1 MRRSS
6 RILLHAR
13 RLEAAATRGP
23 TVSTTDFVRT
33 PRSLL
38 NFHPRL
44 LGSAAPV
51 FPGFEVDILDRVP
64 DAEREDAVWHRERAK
79 AMIKAHPEIKELFG
93 TDASTAF
100 WCLAA
105 AGAQLAAA
113 LAVSRG
119 PWWLLLLVAYFV
131 GTSINV
137 MLFQLG
143 HECVHG
149 LVFKRLWWNRLL
161 FTITTLP
168 MFLSGHHTWWA
179 EHLVHHTDM
188 GAKKDFISRRRTFF
202 LATRVT
208 PPLFFPY
215 SLYMLVMQVGRS
227 LLGLVMYVFGSLLR
241 GRLKPSERTLAVL
254 ADVHLVSG
262 YKKDGFESWAV
273 WYPVIN
279 LAMCAALLMLG
290 GWKPIVYLLL
300 SQAFFT
306 GFLHP
311 YCLGWVLGISH
322 FHGARSY
329 QPTASHYGRLI
340 NLLSFN
346 AGLHVE
352 HHDLMTIPWRRLWK
366 LRELAPEFYDNLTP
380 IKSYTWLGLQFVFS
394 GPQYFEEN
402 FNHEAHRN
410 AVRLARSGQNDQAP
424 SSVEAMT
431 ADEAGNRSES
441 VPMTNLA

>member
-1 MRRSS
+1 
-6 RILLHAR
+6 
-13 RLEAAATRGP
+13 
-23 TVSTTDFVRT
+23 VSTTDYVPT

-44 LGSAAPV
+44 LGSAAPM

-64 DAEREDAVWHRERAK
+64 DHEREDAVWHRERAK

-93 TDASTAF
+93 HDPSTAF
-100 WCLAA
+100 WCFAA
-105 AGAQLAAA
+105 AGAQIALA

-119 PWWLLLLVAYFV
+119 PWWLLLIVAYFL
-131 GTSINV
+131 GTSFNI

-149 LVFKRLWWNRLL
+149 LVFKRQWWNRLL

-227 LLGLVMYVFGSLLR
+227 ILGLVMYVFGSLMR
-241 GRLKPSERTLAVL
+241 GRLKPGERALAVL
-254 ADVHLVSG
+254 ADIHLVSG

-279 LAMCAALLMLG
+279 LATCAALFAVA

-300 SQAFFT
+300 SQGFFT

-366 LRELAPEFYDNLTP
+366 LREIAPEFYNTLEP
-380 IKSYTWLGLQFVFS
+380 IRSYTLLGLQFVFCT
-394 GPQYFEEN
+394 PRYFEAN

-410 AVRLARSGQNDQAP
+410 VRRLAQNGAAP
-424 SSVEAMT
+424 DIEQETTVPSPEEACS
-431 ADEAGNRSES
+431 AS
-441 VPMTNLA
+441 

>member
-1 MRRSS
+1 M
-6 RILLHAR
+6 
-13 RLEAAATRGP
+13 
-23 TVSTTDFVRT
+23 TTTSLPRAGFV
-33 PRSLL
+33 PR
-38 NFHPRL
+38 FHPRI

-202 LATRVT
+202 LATRLT
-208 PPLFFPY
+208 SPLFITY
-215 SLYMLVMQVGRS
+215 SLIMLVTQMGRS
-227 LLGLVMYVFGSLLR
+227 VVGLVIYIFGSLLR
-241 GRLKPSERTLAVL
+241 GRLRPGKLTLAVL
-254 ADVHLVSG
+254 ADEHLVSG
-262 YKKDGFESWAV
+262 YEKEGFSLWAV
-273 WYPVIN
+273 WYPLIN
-279 LAMCAALLMLG
+279 LSVCAALFAIG
-290 GWKPIVYLLL
+290 GWKSLVYLLA

-322 FHGARSY
+322 FHGARRY
-329 QPTASHYGRLI
+329 QPTASHYGWLI
-340 NLLSFN
+340 NLMSFN

-352 HHDLMTIPWRRLWK
+352 HHDLMTIPWRRLPK
-366 LRELAPEFYDNLTP
+366 LRRIAAEFYDNLETIP
-380 IKSYTWLGLQFVFS
+380 SYTWLALQFVFA
-394 GPQYFEEN
+394 GPQFFEQN
-402 FNHEAHRN
+402 FNHEAHRL
-410 AVRLARSGQNDQAP
+410 AARLGQP
-424 SSVEAMT
+424 E
-431 ADEAGNRSES
+431 G
-441 VPMTNLA
+441 

>member
-1 MRRSS
+1 
-6 RILLHAR
+6 
-13 RLEAAATRGP
+13 
-23 TVSTTDFVRT
+23 VR
-33 PRSLL
+33 PPHFRPK
-38 NFHPRL
+38 FHLRV

-64 DAEREDAVWHRERAK
+64 DSEREDAVWHRERAK
-79 AMIKAHPEIKELFG
+79 AMIKAHPEIKDLFG
-93 TDASTAF
+93 NDASTAF

-105 AGAQLAAA
+105 AGAQIA
-113 LAVSRG
+113 LAVVAG
-119 PWWLLLLVAYFV
+119 YVPWWLVIATAWLI
-131 GTSINV
+131 GSSINI

-149 LVFKRLWWNRLL
+149 LVFKRPVWNRVM

-202 LATRVT
+202 LATRLDS
-208 PPLFFPY
+208 PLFLPY
-215 SLYMLVMQVGRS
+215 SLFMLTMQIARS
-227 LLGLVMYVFGSLLR
+227 VVGLVMYLCGLLL
-241 GRLKPSERTLAVL
+241 GRVKPSERTLAVL
-254 ADVHLVSG
+254 ADEHLVSG
-262 YKKDGFESWAV
+262 YKKDGAETWAV
-273 WYPVIN
+273 WYPLIN
-279 LAMCAALLMLG
+279 LVVCAALFAVS
-290 GWKPIVYLLL
+290 GWKPLVYLLL

-329 QPTASHYGRLI
+329 QPTASHYGRVI
-340 NLLSFN
+340 NLVSFN

-366 LRELAPEFYDNLTP
+366 LREIAPEYYENLTP
-380 IKSYTWLGLQFVFS
+380 IRSYTMLALQFVFS

-410 AVRLARSGQNDQAP
+410 AARFKLGTIESPDA
-424 SSVEAMT
+424 V
-431 ADEAGNRSES
+431 AGCSALRGVPESQSET
-441 VPMTNLA
+441 V